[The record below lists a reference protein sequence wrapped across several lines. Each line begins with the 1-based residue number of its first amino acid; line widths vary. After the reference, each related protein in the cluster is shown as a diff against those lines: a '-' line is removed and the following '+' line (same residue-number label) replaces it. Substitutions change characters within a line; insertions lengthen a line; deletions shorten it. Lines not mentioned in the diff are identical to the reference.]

1 MKRVIIDTDPGIGVP
16 GADIDDGLAIILALK
31 SPELSVE
38 VLTIVNGNVG
48 MEEGTANALRILE
61 LMGASHIPVAK
72 GMAKPLL
79 REMAPVRE
87 AFNQVLSKGKR
98 LSEVGSEQ
106 ETPTLSSLPEHAVDL
121 LVSRVM
127 SAPGEITVIAIGPLT
142 NVAMAMLKE
151 PRFAENLK
159 ELIVMGGAATVLAQ
173 NMTTVAE
180 FNMYTDPEAA
190 KIVLHSGAPITM
202 VGLDVTMQVFLTRE
216 HLAKIAQYK
225 TPLTEYIV
233 SRAEPW
239 IDFLG
244 VAFPKWPEYQNGCA
258 LHDPLAIG
266 VVLDPSLVRTERA
279 YVDVE
284 TGSDLTRGQT
294 VADRGLAIMPPS
306 QEPNVNICVEV
317 DTERFMEL
325 FISRVVT

>member
-225 TPLTEYIV
+225 TPLISWGWPFRSGQNT
-233 SRAEPW
+233 RM
-239 IDFLG
+239 G
-244 VAFPKWPEYQNGCA
+244 VLYTT
-258 LHDPLAIG
+258 H
-266 VVLDPSLVRTERA
+266 
-279 YVDVE
+279 
-284 TGSDLTRGQT
+284 
-294 VADRGLAIMPPS
+294 
-306 QEPNVNICVEV
+306 
-317 DTERFMEL
+317 
-325 FISRVVT
+325 

>member
-244 VAFPKWPEYQNGCA
+244 MAFPKWPEYQNGCA